1 MTNSNHTPR
10 WSISWKLIGFRVA
23 SIVMGLAVILL
34 AEGLLRLTGF
44 GQVTDPGDPFVGFSD
59 EVPLFVLNNDKSRY
73 EIAKS
78 RQQFF
83 QPESFAAIKGEA
95 EYRIFCLGGSTVQ
108 GRPYSIETSFTT
120 WFELNLKAADESRH
134 WEVINCGGVSY
145 ASYRLIPIMKEA
157 LHHSPDL
164 FVVYTGHNEFLEDRS
179 YGNIK
184 HQSAWLQTIHE
195 KLVGWRIYNVAH
207 SAFHREPNTQPSAN
221 LPAEVDA
228 LLDYQGGLA
237 KYHRDDTW
245 RDGVVRHYEH
255 NLRRM
260 VRIARQANVPIVFM
274 NPVSNVR
281 DTPPFKVERPTN
293 MSDDDHEA
301 FLSHWESAKSAP
313 WDDLDTKA
321 ALVKKTLGTDSRH
334 AEARF
339 LLAKVYEEQGN
350 IESARHEYL
359 LAKDE
364 DVCPLRMLESMHQ
377 ALRQVAEQT
386 GTPLIDIRSVFEKD
400 AEHGIPGDD
409 QLIDHVHPRIEGHQ
423 QIARELLNFMISSKR
438 ISGKADWETRVQA
451 LYRANYDS
459 LPNNYFPESQAR
471 LRGLQAWTQGRVT
484 RLRIEQL
491 QDDE

>member
-1 MTNSNHTPR
+1 MANSIRTSR
-10 WSISWKLIGFRVA
+10 WSISWKLIGFRAA
-23 SIVMGLAVILL
+23 SIAMGLAMVLL
-34 AEGLLRLTGF
+34 VEGLLRLTGA

-83 QPESFAAIKGEA
+83 QPESFAATKGKT

-120 WFELNLKAADESRH
+120 WFELNLLAADGSRD

-157 LHHSPDL
+157 LQHSPDM

-179 YGNIK
+179 YGYIK
-184 HQSAWLQTIHE
+184 HQPAWLKTVHE
-195 KLVGWRIYNVAH
+195 KLIRWRIYNVAH
-207 SAFHREPNTQPSAN
+207 SVFHREPEPKPAAN

-237 KYHRDDTW
+237 KYHRDDAW

-260 VRIARQANVPIVFM
+260 VRIARQANVPIVLM

-281 DTPPFKVERPTN
+281 DTPPFKVERPAN
-293 MSDDDHEA
+293 LPDDKHNLFQSRWEA
-301 FLSHWESAKSAP
+301 AKAAS
-313 WDDLDTKA
+313 WDDLDGKV
-321 ALVKKTLGTDSRH
+321 ALIQQALAIDSRH

-339 LLAKVYEEQGN
+339 LLAKVYEQKAD
-350 IESARHEYL
+350 IESAKREYL
-359 LAKDE
+359 VAKDE
-364 DVCPLRMLESMHQ
+364 DICPLRMLESMHEV
-377 ALRQVAEQT
+377 LRQVAEQT
-386 GTPLIDIRSVFEKD
+386 GAPLIDIRTIFEKD
-400 AEHGIPGDD
+400 AEHGIPGND

-423 QIARELLNFMISSKR
+423 QIAHQLMDFMINSKR
-438 ISGKADWETRVQA
+438 ISAESDWEARVQA

-471 LRGLQAWTQGRVT
+471 LRGLQAWTEGRVT
-484 RLRIEQL
+484 RLRIEQTENT
-491 QDDE
+491 D